1 MKTIFGTALCLF
13 IGVFN
18 VAAAPLDE
26 IILWPEGAPGSEGKT
41 NSLVVITNAQSGERS
56 IYQVHKPTITPFLP
70 ATPAAGRK
78 ATAVIVIPGGG
89 HRVLAYDHEGDFV
102 GKTLSERGMAGFVL
116 KYRLA
121 RETNSTYTIMDHALA
136 DTQRAIRTIRS
147 RAAEFGID
155 PNRIGVMGFSA
166 GGELANHAS
175 LHYDE
180 GKPDAADPIDRI
192 SSKPNF
198 QALIYPGRSEQI
210 QPTANTP
217 PAFLAAGYKDRKDIS
232 EGLAEAYLRFKRA
245 NVPAELHIYSGA
257 NHGFGHRPS
266 RMGSPSSAWLVR
278 FEEWLADS
286 NLLAK

>member
-1 MKTIFGTALCLF
+1 MKTIFAAALALSL
-13 IGVFN
+13 GVFN
-18 VAAAPLDE
+18 AAAAQLDE
-26 IILWPEGAPGSEGKT
+26 IILWPKGAPGSEGKT
-41 NSLVVITNAQSGERS
+41 NSLVVITNRSGERS

-70 ATPAAGRK
+70 AGSAAGQK

-102 GKTLSERGMAGFVL
+102 GKTLSERGMAAFVL

-121 RETNSTYTIMDHALA
+121 RETNSTYTIMEHALT

-147 RAAEFGID
+147 RAEEWGVHPD
-155 PNRIGVMGFSA
+155 RIGVMGFSA

-175 LHYDE
+175 LNFDN
-180 GKPDAADPIDRI
+180 GKADASDPIDRM

-210 QPTANTP
+210 QPTTNTP
-217 PAFLAAGYKDRKDIS
+217 PVFLAAGFQDRKDIA
-232 EGLAEAYLRFKRA
+232 EGLAEVYLRFKRA

-257 NHGFGHRPS
+257 GHGFGHRPN
-266 RMGSPSSAWLVR
+266 RMGSPSSAWLTR

-286 NLLAK
+286 GFLSR